1 MNRAPEIIFIAF
13 FLLVIFVVGI
23 AQAIVEVRGG
33 DSVQMGDVFE
43 DTFVT
48 PVKRENEIAKL
59 FDKLGQKNEEIET
72 LLNTGDT
79 GEWDVSEVE
88 LTAEEALFAVQDI
101 RKAAETVNRHVNA
114 DTTARFF
121 RKLDTLRQAANA
133 LYEATLD
140 EEGPETLK
148 PLYEKLVT
156 RTAIAGKGRNR
167 VTPMEIPGLAFD
179 HFFRYTAFQQRY
191 LRKWEAEMEDVSIF
205 ANTLRP
211 PMQFVRFALLHDGGE
226 KAVLGRRGWYFYK
239 PGFDYLVRP
248 YMRDPRSIIVD
259 PNDKPVV
266 DNPIKAITTF
276 EKQLNEKGVE
286 LLVVV
291 VPGKPSVYPE
301 MLDKDFDSQRAVTF
315 SHSMRAM
322 KDLREAGIEV
332 VDLFTPFK
340 EERKRDAQAGD
351 SLYLKKDT
359 HWRARG
365 LRTAARTV
373 AERVKQYPWYRD
385 GNVTYELDSV
395 MVDRIGD
402 VGTMTTLPAFKLRE
416 LRLAFEAEPT
426 KCYQVYQVERDDS
439 TGEVLSRR
447 LYRDDY
453 SRRSNILLLG
463 DSFSRIYQTDAPRSA
478 GWISHLAYHLKQPLS
493 TIVNDGGA
501 STLVR
506 QTLSRKSNLLRGKK
520 LVIWEFVERDFR
532 YGAEGWK
539 DVEL

>member
-1 MNRAPEIIFIAF
+1 MNRVPEIVFIAF
-13 FLLVIFVVGI
+13 FLVVIFVVGI
-23 AQAIVEVRGG
+23 AQAIVEIRGG
-33 DSVQMGDVFE
+33 DEVQMGDLFV

-48 PVKRENEIAKL
+48 PVKRENAIAEL
-59 FDKLGQKNEEIET
+59 FDKLRQKNENIESMIA
-72 LLNTGDT
+72 GADADPD
-79 GEWDVSEVE
+79 WDVYDVE
-88 LTAEEALFAVQDI
+88 ILAEEALFLVQDI
-101 RKAAETVNRHVNA
+101 RKEAETVNRHMNA

-133 LYEATLD
+133 LYEAALD
-140 EEGPETLK
+140 EQSAETL
-148 PLYEKLVT
+148 YELHGTLVEQT
-156 RTAIAGKGRNR
+156 RAAGKGKDQVRP
-167 VTPMEIPGLAFD
+167 VEIPGLAFD
-179 HFFRYTAFQQRY
+179 HFFRYTAFQQGY
-191 LRKWEAEMEDVSIF
+191 LRKWEAEMEDVSLF

-226 KAVLGRRGWYFYK
+226 KAVLGRDGWYFYK
-239 PGFDYLVRP
+239 PGYDYLVRP
-248 YMRDPRSIIVD
+248 YMRDPRSIVVD
-259 PNDKPVV
+259 PNDKPLV

-276 EKQLNEKGVE
+276 QKQLNDQGVE

-301 MLDKDFDSQRAVTF
+301 MLAENFDTSRALTF

-322 KDLREAGIEV
+322 EDLRDAGIEV

-340 EERKRDAQAGD
+340 RERLNDAEAGD

-365 LRTAARTV
+365 LRLAAATV

-385 GNVTYELDSV
+385 GDVTYEIDSV
-395 MVDRIGD
+395 TVDRVGD
-402 VGTMTTLPAFKLRE
+402 VGTMTTLPAFKIRE
-416 LRLAFEAEPT
+416 LNLGFDVEKT
-426 KCYQVYQVERDDS
+426 KCYQVFDVQRDS
-439 TGEVLSRR
+439 VGEVVSRR
-447 LYRDDY
+447 PYRDDY
-453 SRRSNILLLG
+453 SSRSDILLLG